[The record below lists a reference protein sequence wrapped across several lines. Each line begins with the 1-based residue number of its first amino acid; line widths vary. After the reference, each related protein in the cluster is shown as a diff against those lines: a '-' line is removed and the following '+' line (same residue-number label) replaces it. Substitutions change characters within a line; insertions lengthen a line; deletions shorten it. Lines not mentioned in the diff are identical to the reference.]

1 MGKKIRMQQ
10 QIPFVESNSIL
21 TKTKQNP
28 PKIKTLIGCCENAM
42 KKKIIF
48 YIISKK
54 EIVSTEHPPLKYL

>member
-1 MGKKIRMQQ
+1 MQQ

-42 KKKIIF
+42 KKKSF
-48 YIISKK
+48 FTLSAKK
-54 EIVSTEHPPLKYL
+54 KL